1 MFDFNCRLFC
11 VAGGKDGVVN
21 PMVNNMAPA
30 YDNAK
35 YDIVWVSTSRIK
47 GKITETFLS
56 FISYIF
62 KGSMITRT
70 ESSVPIHSK

>member
-1 MFDFNCRLFC
+1 MRGLILNSFVQYLNIFTS
-11 VAGGKDGVVN
+11 GGKDGIVN

-47 GKITETFLS
+47 GENTLI
-56 FISYIF
+56 
-62 KGSMITRT
+62 T
-70 ESSVPIHSK
+70 ESS